1 VQSRATRRLTP
12 PLFAHAA
19 RRRAALR
26 LSEAVDPRRLA
37 RKELYGAC
45 FAPALV
51 SVRAGRRLSVRLLPG
66 DPHALLLEEEVADF
80 RLEFSE
86 RWRAPSRVLK
96 RVMVPALP
104 VTPMF
109 LAWRL

>member
-1 VQSRATRRLTP
+1 MRRFPLRPSRPARVQSRATRRLTP

-19 RRRAALR
+19 RRRSALR

-37 RKELYGAC
+37 RRELYGAC

-66 DPHALLLEEEVADF
+66 DPHALLLEEEVV
-80 RLEFSE
+80 RL
-86 RWRAPSRVLK
+86 
-96 RVMVPALP
+96 PA
-104 VTPMF
+104 
-109 LAWRL
+109 